1 MTATFWRGDRRIQ
14 HVLILIFS
22 WLDHWLMIL
31 WWDPVCQLFLFQR
44 DFADIPP
51 CHNGYNSGL
60 VVTELLG
67 FEFTGISGSEANE
80 DPKGALCQGP
90 GVWPKAAARCWWTR
104 RGLRA
109 PRRSSKTQETL
120 LRHKISLANS
130 PERENRR
137 ISWWKQPFQWV
148 AKPFSPFIFV
158 NVNFCAVWDLRNCA
172 NPTLENI
179 VRWQYSRGALRI
191 K

>member
-1 MTATFWRGDRRIQ
+1 M
-14 HVLILIFS
+14 
-22 WLDHWLMIL
+22 
-31 WWDPVCQLFLFQR
+31 CQLFLFQR

-51 CHNGYNSGL
+51 CHNGYNSAL

-67 FEFTGISGSEANE
+67 SEFTGISCSEADQ

-120 LRHKISLANS
+120 LRHKISFANS

-137 ISWWKQPFQWV
+137 ISRWKQSFQWV
-148 AKPFSPFIFV
+148 NRSRLSYLWMSISVQYETCVIVQMRHWKTL
-158 NVNFCAVWDLRNCA
+158 CADSIWEEHCA
-172 NPTLENI
+172 LNN
-179 VRWQYSRGALRI
+179 
-191 K
+191 